1 VTVVRLNWFRASL
14 SPRLFALILLTAVSA
29 CSDPPT
35 SPSAVTQT
43 DVVAG
48 TGTEAV
54 SGKVLTV
61 NYTGWLYNSAQ
72 PEGKGAQFDSSLG
85 STPFIFTL
93 GQGGVISGWDTGL
106 VGMKVG
112 GLRRLVIPPSL
123 GYGGIRNG
131 LIPPNATLLFE
142 IELLNVQ

>member
-1 VTVVRLNWFRASL
+1 MYSK
-14 SPRLFALILLTAVSA
+14 LFMVLVLAAAVGA

-35 SPSAVTQT
+35 SPSTVTET

-61 NYTGWLYNSAQ
+61 NYTGWLYNPVR
-72 PEGKGAQFDSSLG
+72 PEGKGAQFDSSAG
-85 STPFIFTL
+85 QTPFVFAL
-93 GQGGVISGWDTGL
+93 GQGSVIAGWDTGL

-112 GLRRLVIPPSL
+112 G
-123 GYGGIRNG
+123 
-131 LIPPNATLLFE
+131 
-142 IELLNVQ
+142 